1 MTEAWYERVPN
12 DAHWLITGGTRKGKT
27 GLLTLLARAY
37 IRRGVDGL
45 TLVDP
50 HGACARSLA
59 EWMANPAH
67 GQLKRPV
74 HVLDPCG
81 EASFGVNPLN
91 TFGDTSFKACHEAA
105 VTLVSVVEAQFD
117 ASPEETPRLS
127 RILYCASMLCARH
140 GLSVLEILEVL
151 SLGGNELRRSLLQD
165 FEHQI
170 VRRELEDLQELAT
183 RQPARFYEFV
193 ESTRSRF
200 IRWASHPPIARI
212 LGHKQSLNPR
222 ALMDGRAIV
231 LIDLADLSYE
241 DATFIGALICASYFS
256 AARHRPPLRAAR
268 HRLILDEAES
278 LITLPVAR
286 MLDQTAKY
294 GLNIVAAVQRL
305 GQLRNRG
312 DFIADA
318 LFANAGVK
326 CTFGIAE
333 PESARFL
340 AEMFF
345 TGHLD
350 LTEWKPGT
358 ERAVATGN
366 EKTTVRSSSVAEHE
380 AEHRTHARTTSHSR
394 GEAIGTMTST
404 TLATGEFSGSG
415 DSSGLVMSPPATL
428 FGPNAPN
435 ATMMPV
441 PLSQSSGESSSRGS
455 SSQSASSSGTS
466 HVSVETYGE
475 AETVGAGR
483 SRGTSRSEGLSEVF
497 VTKYETLPTQLYS
510 LEEQLHR
517 ATGDIMNLPRREL
530 FLKVEI
536 ARPIRTRTADLTPA
550 FTSVMFKAL
559 MLPLF
564 LRNAVA
570 RSPYLLPAPE
580 VDAAIAARLANVLK
594 PPSVPEP
601 DLTAPEPLPVVD
613 QPHQFAADF
622 WAKRRPPHP
631 DEEPP
636 RPKPRRPK
644 GRRPTEL
651 GPRHSRFEVFD
662 GGAGDVDKKK

>member
-1 MTEAWYERVPN
+1 MTAAWYETVPE

-27 GLLTLLARAY
+27 GLLTLLARVY
-37 IRRGVDGL
+37 MRRGVDGL

-81 EASFGVNPLN
+81 GTAFGVNPLN
-91 TFGDTSFKACHEAA
+91 TFGDTSFEACHEAA

-127 RILYCASMLCARH
+127 RILYCASVLCARH
-140 GLSVLEILEVL
+140 GLSVLEIIELL
-151 SLGGNELRRSLLQD
+151 SLGAHELRRSLLHH

-170 VRRELEDLQELAT
+170 VRRELEDLHELAT

-212 LGHKQSLNPR
+212 LGHKHSLNPR

-231 LIDLADLSYE
+231 LIDLAGLSYE

-268 HRLILDEAES
+268 HRLMLDEAES

-318 LFANAGVK
+318 LFANASVK
-326 CTFGIAE
+326 CTFGIDE

-350 LTEWKPGT
+350 LAEWKPGT
-358 ERAVATGN
+358 ERPVALGN
-366 EKTTVRSSSVAEHE
+366 EKTTVRNWSVAEHQ
-380 AEHRTHARTTSHSR
+380 AEHHTHARTASHSR
-394 GEAIGTMTST
+394 GEAIGTT
-404 TLATGEFSGSG
+404 TGASQAAGEFSGSG
-415 DSSGLVMSPPATL
+415 DSAGMVMSPPATL

-435 ATMMPV
+435 ATMIPT
-441 PLSQSSGESSSRGS
+441 PLSQSSGESNSRGS
-455 SSQSASSSGTS
+455 SSQSATSSGTS
-466 HVSVETYGE
+466 RVSIDVVGN
-475 AETVGAGR
+475 AETVGHGR
-483 SRGTSRSEGLSEVF
+483 SRGTSRGQGLSEVF
-497 VTKYETLPTQLYS
+497 VTKYEVLPTQLYS

-517 ATGDIMNLPRREL
+517 ATGEIMNLPRREL
-530 FLKVEI
+530 FLKVES
-536 ARPIRTRTADLTPA
+536 ARPFRTRTADLTPA
-550 FTSVMFKAL
+550 FTSLMFKSF

-564 LRNAVA
+564 LKNAAA
-570 RSPYLLPAPE
+570 RSPYLRPAPE
-580 VDAAIAARLANVLK
+580 VDAAIAARFSNILK
-594 PPSVPEP
+594 PPALPEP
-601 DLTAPEPLPVVD
+601 DFTAPEPMPVRD
-613 QPHQFAADF
+613 APEQFAADF
-622 WAKRRPPHP
+622 WATRRLPGP
-631 DEEPP
+631 DDEPP
-636 RPKPRRPK
+636 KPKPKKPR
-644 GRRPTEL
+644 GRRPIGDLRPEHDKF
-651 GPRHSRFEVFD
+651 RVVD
-662 GGAGDVDKKK
+662 GDKER